1 MMPDLNFLTHY
12 LGELAGVL
20 IVLLVILAI
29 FSKMLGIHGERLLGS
44 IFRGIGTLLT
54 TVLTPIVSSLWSIF
68 VQIAGH
74 MAALVGRIITA
85 IFDSIQYGGNSS
97 TKNSKP
103 KQITSNHDQS
113 NQIKATSRE
122 DFGYTISLGDVVAE
136 QQPAVSSKG
145 TATSGA
151 PAYVSPYDQPP
162 DIIIIHNS
170 DEENS

>member
-1 MMPDLNFLTHY
+1 MMPDLNYLTHY

-20 IVLLVILAI
+20 VVLLIILAI
-29 FSKMLGIHGERLLGS
+29 LSKMFGIHGERLLGS
-44 IFRGIGTLLT
+44 IFRGVGTLLT

-68 VQIAGH
+68 VQISGH

-85 IFDSIQYGGNSS
+85 IFDSIQYSGNSS

-103 KQITSNHDQS
+103 SQITSNHNQS
-113 NQIKATSRE
+113 NQIKTTSRQ

-136 QQPAVSSKG
+136 QQPAVGSKD
-145 TATSGA
+145 TAPSGA
-151 PAYVSPYDQPP
+151 STYVSPYDQPP
-162 DIIIIHNS
+162 DIIIIHNF